1 MLLKDDK
8 SPLQKHHHIRSRRM
22 TTLQTD
28 ISAIIV
34 TWNSS
39 QWISNCLKSLM
50 NDLRSFC
57 YKIVVVDN
65 ASTDE
70 TPDLIRENFP
80 EVILVRNTVNEGFA
94 QACNRAILEC
104 QAEYVLF
111 INPDTEVIPGMTNTL
126 ITFMKGH
133 PEAGAIGPT
142 LLNTDGS
149 LQLSGNTFPNL
160 RNIWAESLFLDRLFP
175 GNRFFG
181 SHKLSHLNR
190 SEVCKVDWTMGSCL
204 LLRKEALDKAGS
216 FDNRFFLFFEETDLC
231 LRLKKAG
238 YEVYIIP
245 EARIVHGG
253 GSSRLEN
260 YNANKIIHYHRS
272 LFHYFNKNLPA
283 QLLWVRA
290 AIFIRSVIRIF
301 MWLSL
306 YPCRTQTAK
315 EKFRGYCEAIKLCLF
330 FK

>member
-8 SPLQKHHHIRSRRM
+8 SPIQKQSHTRSRQM

-39 QWISNCLKSLM
+39 QWIANCLKSLM
-50 NDLRSFC
+50 NDLNSFY

-65 ASTDE
+65 ASTDN
-70 TPDLIRENFP
+70 TTDLIRENFP
-80 EVILVRNTVNEGFA
+80 EVILVQNTVNEGFA
-94 QACNRAILEC
+94 RACNRALLEC
-104 QAEYVLF
+104 QSEYVLF
-111 INPDTEVIPGMTNTL
+111 INPDTEVVPGMTDTL
-126 ITFMKGH
+126 VAFMKGH
-133 PEAGAIGPT
+133 PEVGAIGPT

-160 RNIWAESLFLDRLFP
+160 RNIWLESLFLDRLFP
-175 GNRFFG
+175 KNRFFG

-190 SEVCKVDWTMGSCL
+190 SEVCKIDWTMGSCL
-204 LLRKEALDKAGS
+204 LLRKEALDKVGS

-238 YEVYIIP
+238 YEVYLIP
-245 EARIVHGG
+245 EAKIVHGG

-272 LFHYFNKNLPA
+272 LFLYFNKNLSA

-290 AIFIRSVIRIF
+290 AIFIRSVIRISSSF
-301 MWLSL
+301 LLYWTPHGKSNFLSSL
-306 YPCRTQTAK
+306 PANQISSYV
-315 EKFRGYCEAIKLCLF
+315 EYW
-330 FK
+330 